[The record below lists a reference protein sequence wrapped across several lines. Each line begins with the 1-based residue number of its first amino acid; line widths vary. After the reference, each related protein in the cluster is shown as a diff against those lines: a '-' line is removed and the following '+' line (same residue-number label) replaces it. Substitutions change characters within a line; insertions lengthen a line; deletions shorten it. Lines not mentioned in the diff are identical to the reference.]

1 MVRTARCLLH
11 CLVYPVAQW
20 EYLCAGNR
28 KCVECEVSFCTSTAI
43 VRLVEE
49 RVHVS
54 GKVVCVATNFP
65 SVFR

>member
-1 MVRTARCLLH
+1 MFAAL

-28 KCVECEVSFCTSTAI
+28 KCVECKVSFCTSTAI

-49 RVHVS
+49 LHVMLVE
-54 GKVVCVATNFP
+54 KWCVLF
-65 SVFR
+65 